1 MDDSLEYNMY
11 NDNNNND
18 IEEGN
23 NFDDDQPFNAEKS
36 SAIFVLIIAITLL
49 ALDYFSLYYS
59 YDYLLYASRS
69 YSFETFDRCIKYQ
82 SLTEILFSLF
92 AFMAAISAG
101 LMALGMLM
109 GYDLFFEK
117 FFLTFLNFNYYI
129 FGLLLLFASLIGI
142 LYYNKVCY
150 DCVRN
155 NPKHLE
161 FNLSTMICLI
171 LVAIIGGVITFIL
184 NSLNSFEYICNCVK
198 FNKDGNY
205 LLGKAFWKYVLT
217 RNNGNQNLHERNE

>member
-1 MDDSLEYNMY
+1 MDDFLAYNEY
-11 NDNNNND
+11 NDNNNIE

-23 NFDDDQPFNAEKS
+23 NFDDEPFNAEKS
-36 SAIFVLIIAITLL
+36 SAVFVLIIAITLL
-49 ALDYFSLYYS
+49 VLDYFSLYYS
-59 YDYLLYASRS
+59 YDYLLYASRK
-69 YSFETFDRCIKYQ
+69 YPFETFDRCIKYQ
-82 SLTEILFSLF
+82 SLTEIFFTLF

-101 LMALGMLM
+101 LMALGILM

-117 FFLTFLNFNYYI
+117 FLLTFLNFNYYI
-129 FGLLLLFASLIGI
+129 FGLLLLCTSLIGVF
-142 LYYNKVCY
+142 YYNKVCY

-171 LVAIIGGVITFIL
+171 LIAIVGGVITFVFS
-184 NSLNSFEYICNCVK
+184 SLNAFEYVCNCVR
-198 FNKDGNY
+198 FSKDGNY
-205 LLGKAFWKYVLT
+205 ILGKAFWKYVLT